1 MADLAPLQEALRTI
15 GTDPSQVLTPD
26 AAHLVAYG
34 EEVVSV
40 NSVPGVVVLAGRERD
55 GIHASVTVVEGAQVA
70 QPVHLCFGMFTPEG
84 VQNVRLELVMER
96 GARATFWSHCL
107 FTQAERARHAMNAA
121 VDIRAG
127 AELVYNEAH
136 YHGPSGGIEVLP
148 VATVKVGRRA
158 RYLADFSLVQGR
170 VGKLAIDYDVAVE
183 EDGLAELTSRIYG
196 RGDDRIGIREVLNLN
211 GARSRGLIKSRVAV
225 SDDASAEVVG
235 ATFGNAAGARG
246 HVDCLEIV
254 RGRAKASAMPE
265 VRITHPEAKVT
276 HEAAIGS
283 VDERQLET
291 LMARGLAPEQAV
303 DLIILGMLR

>member
-1 MADLAPLQEALRTI
+1 MADLAPLQEALRTV

-34 EEVVSV
+34 HEVVSV
-40 NSVPGVVVLAGRERD
+40 NSVPGVVVLATRERD

-70 QPVHLCFGMFTPEG
+70 RPVHLCFGMFAAEG

-96 GARATFWSHCL
+96 GSRATLWSHCL

-136 YHGPSGGIEVLP
+136 FHGPSGGIEVLP

-170 VGKLAIDYDVAVE
+170 VGKLAIDYDVAVA

-196 RGDDRIGIREVLNLN
+196 RGEDRIGIREVLNLN

-225 SDDASAEVVG
+225 SDDASAEVAG

-254 RGRAKASAMPE
+254 RGRAKASAIPE